1 MLPALTPRQK
11 AIYDFILKTVREK
24 GYPPTLEEI
33 GTGFRIA
40 SKNGVA
46 DHLKALA
53 RKGYIRRAGRR
64 AIEIL
69 SPLGKP
75 VTTAFREVPIV
86 GRIAAGRPVL
96 AEENFE
102 GWLSLPNELAPGK
115 ESFIL
120 KVKGD
125 SMMDAGILDGDL
137 VVVHRQDTAQNGD
150 IVCALI
156 NGEATLKKYLKK
168 GDTITLKAEN
178 KNYPPIR
185 VSGGEF
191 RILGKLGTL
200 IRKF

>member
-1 MLPALTPRQK
+1 
-11 AIYDFILKTVREK
+11 
-24 GYPPTLEEI
+24 
-33 GTGFRIA
+33 
-40 SKNGVA
+40 
-46 DHLKALA
+46 
-53 RKGYIRRAGRR
+53 
-64 AIEIL
+64 
-69 SPLGKP
+69 
-75 VTTAFREVPIV
+75 
-86 GRIAAGRPVL
+86 
-96 AEENFE
+96 
-102 GWLSLPNELAPGK
+102 LPNELAPGK
-115 ESFIL
+115 ESFVL

-125 SMMDAGILDGDL
+125 SMIDAGILDGDL